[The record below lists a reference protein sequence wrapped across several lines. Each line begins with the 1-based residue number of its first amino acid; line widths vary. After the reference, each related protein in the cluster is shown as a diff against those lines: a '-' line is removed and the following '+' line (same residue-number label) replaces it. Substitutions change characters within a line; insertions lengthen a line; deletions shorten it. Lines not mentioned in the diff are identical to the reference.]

1 MKNKLIWMLL
11 SLLGF
16 ASACSDKEKDEDQNG
31 NLCMYGCPSVT
42 FSVKGTVTNE
52 AGQPIPG
59 IRVGIKDTYPT
70 LLTDDKGG
78 FAFTKETAVFLPE
91 PAVMQFTDVD
101 GAENGLYDPK
111 EVEISFTRNPDVAA
125 GEWYR
130 GDFTAEDIAVTMTA
144 SDLSEN

>member
-16 ASACSDKEKDEDQNG
+16 ASACSDDEENNE
-31 NLCMYGCPSVT
+31 NLCMYGCPSVS
-42 FSVKGTVTNE
+42 FNVKGTVTNE

-70 LLTDDKGG
+70 VLTDDKGE
-78 FAFTKETAVFLPE
+78 FAFTKATLVYIPE

-101 GAENGLYDPK
+101 GADNGLYEPK
-111 EVEISFTRNPDVAA
+111 EIEVSFTQNPDVAPDQ
-125 GEWYR
+125 WYL
-130 GDFTAEDIAVTMTA
+130 GDFTAEDVRVELK
-144 SDLSEN
+144 SSEADAEM

>member
-16 ASACSDKEKDEDQNG
+16 ASACSDKEEDQNG
-31 NLCMYGCPSVT
+31 NLSMYGCPSVT
-42 FSVKGTVTNE
+42 FSAKGTVTNE

-59 IRVGIKDTYPT
+59 IRVGIKNIYPT
-70 LLTDDKGG
+70 VLTDEKGG
-78 FAFTKETAVFLPE
+78 FAFTKATAVFIPE

-101 GAENGLYDPK
+101 GAENGLYAPK
-111 EVEISFTRNPDVAA
+111 EIEVSFTRNPDVAA
-125 GEWYR
+125 GEWYE